1 MMSQQRT
8 EFPLGRITEIKG
20 RPEDFQLLERV
31 PLTLRDINWPVR
43 LSEPVGDEKK
53 IVLLDVETTGVNLK
67 DDEITELGM
76 VSILYSPS
84 ATKVTSIKNVI
95 SLYDNPGKPIPENIT
110 ELTGITDEMVKGQKI
125 DEKLVVNWLKD
136 TEFIVAHYA
145 HFDRNMFEKRFPDL
159 GSYRWACSLKGIDWK
174 SLGFK
179 NLSLDVLLMRL
190 GYFFQA
196 HRASVDCLAM
206 AWLFH
211 LLPQAFESLLESAIK
226 RTVRVS
232 AMGAPYDV
240 KDVLKER
247 KYYWHNGD
255 TGLKKHWWCEIAEEH
270 LEVEKQFLDE
280 LYYQGAKKA
289 QYDFLDATS
298 RFKEN

>member
-1 MMSQQRT
+1 MSQQRT

-76 VSILYSPS
+76 VSVLYSPS
-84 ATKVTSIKNVI
+84 ATKVTSIEKVI
-95 SLYDNPGKPIPENIT
+95 SLYDDPGKPIPVKIT

-159 GSYRWACSLKGIDWK
+159 ANYQWACSLKGIDWK

-190 GYFFQA
+190 GYFFEA
-196 HRASVDCLAM
+196 HRASIDCLAM

-211 LLPQAFESLLESAIK
+211 LLPQAFESLLEGEIK
-226 RTVRVS
+226 RTVRVR
-232 AMGAPYDV
+232 AIGAPYAV
-240 KDVLKER
+240 KDILRKR
-247 KYYWHNGD
+247 KYYWNNGEN
-255 TGLKKHWWCEIAEEH
+255 GLKKHWWCEVTEDQ
-270 LEVEKQFLDE
+270 LEAEKQFLDE
-280 LYYQGAKKA
+280 LYFKGAKKA
-289 QYDFLDATS
+289 QYDFLDATN

>member
-1 MMSQQRT
+1 MSQQRT

-31 PLTLRDINWPVR
+31 PLTLRDIKWPVR

-84 ATKVTSIKNVI
+84 ATKVTSIEKVI
-95 SLYDNPGKPIPENIT
+95 SLYDDPGKPIPEKIT
-110 ELTGITDEMVKGQKI
+110 ELTGITDDMVKGQKI

-136 TEFIVAHYA
+136 TECIVAHYA
-145 HFDRNMFEKRFPDL
+145 RFDRNMFEKRFPNL
-159 GSYRWACSLKGIDWK
+159 GDYRWACSLKGIDWE
-174 SLGFK
+174 LIGFK

-211 LLPQAFESLLESAIK
+211 LLPQAFESLLEGAIK

-240 KDVLKER
+240 KDILKGR
-247 KYYWHNGD
+247 KYYWNNGEN
-255 TGLKKHWWCEIAEEH
+255 GLKKHWWCEVVEDH
-270 LEVEKQFLDE
+270 LEAEKQFLDE

-289 QYDFLDATS
+289 QYNFLDATS